1 MKTTLKII
9 AMFMTLLVLGCSSG
23 SDEEETEIDL
33 YGNWLGVIE
42 GSDSGVFGVYIY
54 PDGQVTGSATIS
66 QLGTFSINGNT
77 TVSGKITAVIETE
90 GNGRSFIGQFT
101 SDSGSGTWKDNQQ
114 GISGTWRTTKKE

>member
-1 MKTTLKII
+1 
-9 AMFMTLLVLGCSSG
+9 
-23 SDEEETEIDL
+23 
-33 YGNWLGVIE
+33 
-42 GSDSGVFGVYIY
+42 
-54 PDGQVTGSATIS
+54 
-66 QLGTFSINGNT
+66 LGTFSINGNT